1 MKTEKEE
8 IRQVLITTAREA
20 FLEKGYKAVSMR
32 EISEKSGVGLSNIY
46 NYFDSKDELF
56 KVVLTPFLHSFEK
69 MMIEHSEA
77 SRDTEVDM
85 YTSEKYQAETIRS
98 FLEVFRQYRLE
109 LKLLFMPRK
118 VPVSRTTAKCLSIA
132 TRVAAWNT

>member
-56 KVVLTPFLHSFEK
+56 KVCLL
-69 MMIEHSEA
+69 
-77 SRDTEVDM
+77 
-85 YTSEKYQAETIRS
+85 YTSVPLTS
-98 FLEVFRQYRLE
+98 RLS
-109 LKLLFMPRK
+109 RAR
-118 VPVSRTTAKCLSIA
+118 VSP
-132 TRVAAWNT
+132 

>member
-1 MKTEKEE
+1 MATHVIPSMRTEKEE

-56 KVVLTPFLHSFEK
+56 RVVLTPFLHSFEK

-77 SRDTEVDM
+77 SKDTNENFDTHD
-85 YTSEKYQAETIRS
+85 Y
-98 FLEVFRQYRLE
+98 
-109 LKLLFMPRK
+109 
-118 VPVSRTTAKCLSIA
+118 
-132 TRVAAWNT
+132 